1 MLTRSE
7 RQCEV
12 LRVQQDALRA
22 SLPPESE
29 KAGYERRIDELE
41 SKLALSTQQAAHM
54 AGKYQAQTEQLRQ
67 VESQYGQCQQRLTS
81 TTEEMSARIS
91 SLLQEREATAKEV
104 SAASARWRL
113 RLPPSDPPPLT

>member
-7 RQCEV
+7 HQCEV

-41 SKLALSTQQAAHM
+41 SKLALSMQQAAHM
-54 AGKYQAQTEQLRQ
+54 AGKHQTQTEQLRQ
-67 VESQYGQCQQRLTS
+67 VEGQYAQCQQRLTP
-81 TTEEMSARIS
+81 TTEEMSARI
-91 SLLQEREATAKEV
+91 TF
-104 SAASARWRL
+104 SAPRTRSHGQRSFGGQCAIRA
-113 RLPPSDPPPLT
+113 DGG